1 MDQTS
6 NTLDLILTD
15 DQTSIN
21 KLKYGDPSGSSDHV
35 TIEMEYIIKA
45 RLDHNQSSN
54 SKRFALDRGD
64 YQSMKNDLNRIDW
77 DKEFEGMST
86 NSMMNFFESK
96 LKQASEK
103 FIPQF
108 PADSNPGKERQPS
121 WINHKTLRALK
132 KKHNA
137 YKRWMI
143 TKDGRDYQKYKK
155 QRNASKARVRK
166 SILEFEKRIAQSIKK
181 SNKGYWKYANSKLK
195 SKSKVPDLKLS
206 EESYTSNDQEKADI
220 LNEFF
225 SSVFTHEDLNNFPK
239 SRTRIFR
246 SKLEDIEIT
255 EEIVLDALT
264 SLNGSKSPGPDAIHP
279 RILKEC
285 ATIIAH
291 PLSLIFKSSLA
302 SSELPT
308 QWKLANV
315 TPVFKKGNKHS
326 RENYRPISL
335 TSIVCRLME
344 KLLKN
349 AIVDHLEK
357 NSLFSNNQWGFRGK
371 RSCASQ
377 LLKVFEEVTAY
388 IEEDHCVDIIY
399 FDFAKAFD
407 SVPHERLLRKIES
420 YGIGGNFL
428 K

>member
-1 MDQTS
+1 MT
-6 NTLDLILTD
+6 
-15 DQTSIN
+15 
-21 KLKYGDPSGSSDHV
+21 KL
-35 TIEMEYIIKA
+35 
-45 RLDHNQSSN
+45 
-54 SKRFALDRGD
+54 
-64 YQSMKNDLNRIDW
+64 
-77 DKEFEGMST
+77 
-86 NSMMNFFESK
+86 FFH
-96 LKQASEK
+96 
-103 FIPQF
+103 
-108 PADSNPGKERQPS
+108 QPS

-143 TKDGRDYQKYKK
+143 TKDGRDYQKYKQ

-206 EESYTSNDQEKADI
+206 DESHTSNDQEKADI

-344 KLLKN
+344 RLLKN

-357 NSLFSNNQWGFRGK
+357 NSLFSNSQWGFRGK

-399 FDFAKAFD
+399 FDLAKGFD

-420 YGIGGNFL
+420 YGIDGNFL
-428 K
+428 NWIKSFLRDRKQRVVLNGFKSSWSNVVSGVPQGSVLGPLLFLLYVNDLPECIENCKVAMFADDLKLY